1 MLYSAYIW
9 DFDGTLFDSYPHV
22 IAAFE
27 KVLAR
32 HGIPYDHKTVTEKL
46 YIHFDVA
53 AKEYNLTKA
62 QFEEFSDLAFQ
73 IAYRPFVTVYPGAAA
88 VLRAITE
95 NGGKNYLYTHRDH
108 SAGAYLRLFGLD
120 KYFSGIVDS
129 TIPFPA
135 KPAPDAIEFITSRYG
150 LDKSQ
155 TLMVGDREIDVLAGV
170 NAGCDGC
177 LFVTH
182 PVDAGTT
189 VAKYTV
195 HSLPELAEACGI
207 PLSSSDLLTAED
219 AAALRAQASAAAL
232 ALCEEAHLT
241 AGQRVVIGCSTSEIT
256 GERIGSSSTPE
267 AADAVFGGLYEVFSA
282 RGIYIA
288 AQCCEHLNR
297 ALIID
302 RAAWQGEEIVNVVP
316 MPKAGGSFAVAA
328 YAGFADPV
336 AVAEIRADAGLDI
349 GGTMIGMHLKRVA
362 VPLRL
367 SVKTIGKAS
376 LAAARVRP
384 PFAGGARAVYNGD
397 LL

>member
-27 KVLAR
+27 KVLDR
-32 HGIPYDHKTVTEKL
+32 HGIPYDHETVTEKL
-46 YIHFDVA
+46 YIHFNVA
-53 AKEYNLTKA
+53 AKAYNLTKE
-62 QFEEFSDLAFQ
+62 QFQEFVTLAFQ
-73 IAYRPFVTVYPGAAA
+73 IGYRPFVTAYPGAAA

-95 NGGKNYLYTHRDH
+95 NGGKNYLYTHRH
-108 SAGAYLRLFGLD
+108 QSAGAYLRLFGLD

-129 TIPFPA
+129 TMHFPD
-135 KPAPDAIEFITSRYG
+135 KPAPDAIEFILTRYG
-150 LDKSQ
+150 LDKDK
-155 TLMVGDREIDVLAGV
+155 TVMVGDREIDVLAGK
-170 NAGCDGC
+170 NAGCRGC
-177 LFVTH
+177 LLVTH
-182 PVDAGTT
+182 PLDETAT
-189 VAKYTV
+189 VAAHTV
-195 HSLPELAEACGI
+195 HSLPELAAACDI
-207 PLSSSDLLTAED
+207 PFDPSDVLSPAD
-219 AAALRAQASAAAL
+219 AANLRAEASAAARE
-232 ALCEEAHLT
+232 LCEAAHLT
-241 AGQRVVIGCSTSEIT
+241 AGQTVVVGCSTSEIT

-267 AADAVFGGLYEVFSA
+267 AADAVFAGLYEVFSQ
-282 RGIYIA
+282 RGIHIA

-302 RAAWQGEEIVNVVP
+302 RAALHGEEIVNVVP

-328 YAGFADPV
+328 YAAFPDPV
-336 AVAEIRADAGLDI
+336 AVSGIRADAGLDI

-367 SVKTIGKAS
+367 ETKTIGKAS

-384 PFAGGARAVYNGD
+384 PFAGGERAQYDMD